1 VSLREH
7 DSQLHRC
14 LQGSQP
20 DAYVGLKRLF
30 QRRCRIAKAR
40 LMPRPQRLLQLSVN
54 PVSCQSAERGRRRL
68 EAALDKLGTEALIPV
83 LKQHSLASIERIDN
97 LELLKPMAQLEVCVA
112 ELIEKRLAFRWF
124 ECDDSI
130 RFSWICFQRSGSSL
144 RTSSLRVNSR
154 PSQRRAF
161 VQFRV
166 TVTAET
172 ASTRDVFSIERPA
185 DLARLDGAVVCRVR
199 PGFSRAM
206 QRCNSRCRS
215 RSTTGAI
222 LSKASSLKEL
232 ARSPSWLTGS
242 RWDQRNLVDSS
253 TCSDSTCSDAS
264 PPIHAENDPRFAAF
278 PLHPVTGFH
287 GDQDRPAR

>member
-7 DSQLHRC
+7 DSHLHRC

-83 LKQHSLASIERIDN
+83 LKSHSLASIERIDN

-130 RFSWICFQRSGSSL
+130 RFSWICFQRSGVIAENFELTRGKARDGRSSSSESPLQQRPPARGTFFQSKGL
-144 RTSSLRVNSR
+144 R
-154 PSQRRAF
+154 
-161 VQFRV
+161 
-166 TVTAET
+166 
-172 ASTRDVFSIERPA
+172 IWH
-185 DLARLDGAVVCRVR
+185 G
-199 PGFSRAM
+199 
-206 QRCNSRCRS
+206 
-215 RSTTGAI
+215 
-222 LSKASSLKEL
+222 
-232 ARSPSWLTGS
+232 LTGQS
-242 RWDQRNLVDSS
+242 FVGCDRDSPAP
-253 TCSDSTCSDAS
+253 CSDATVGAGRVRRPELYS
-264 PPIHAENDPRFAAF
+264 PRH
-278 PLHPVTGFH
+278 HH
-287 GDQDRPAR
+287 